1 MLKKLL
7 SYMVVA
13 TAIAPAAVSP
23 AVAGCCGA
31 YAVSGSVTFN
41 QGASTNSLTTTD
53 TVTNTSMQMT
63 VSENDVFV
71 PTEYAPDLTTPSESG
86 TGTCGEVM

>member
-31 YAVSGSVTFN
+31 YAVSGSITVN
-41 QGASTNSLTTTD
+41 QTGGGSLTTTD

-63 VSENDVFV
+63 VSEDAVFV
-71 PTEYAPDLTTPSESG
+71 PTEYAPDLTTPTESS
-86 TGTCGEVM
+86 TGTTGEVM